1 MSASLDIE
9 SDWNFRVFD
18 KRLVVVKAK
27 NESGRKVAVLDVVT
41 NLPFAVEVPDMISM
55 QELSVGKEY
64 LANLRVYTS
73 KNLEDVDEDFINFFE
88 ALDVDQSI
96 EDFIKAYWIYPSKIK
111 FELTESASESRMLRS
126 TLNLPSRQHP
136 PLSKLWR
143 QRRRLCRILPLA

>member
-27 NESGRKVAVLDVVT
+27 NDGARKVAVLDVLT

-64 LANLRVYTS
+64 LANFRVYTS
-73 KNLEDVDEDFINFFE
+73 KNLEGVDEDFINFFE

-96 EDFIKAYWIYPSKIK
+96 EDFIKAYWIYPSKIR
-111 FELTESASESRMLRS
+111 FELIDVEE
-126 TLNLPSRQHP
+126 P
-136 PLSKLWR
+136 
-143 QRRRLCRILPLA
+143 